1 MLVDSGSELNI
12 MTMQQAQELALPID
26 DSGNSWMLKGI
37 SGHTMGLE
45 GICWNVPI
53 KIGGID
59 FSHNFFVM
67 RSDLGNKDM
76 VLGQPWLFSHS
87 TRIDYVHEMGVSL
100 QLWEHGNQKGRLI
113 LINLPLVKVLQNVMP
128 VRLHHDYESHSAEC
142 ISSSEVELASPGMDL
157 SSQQVPKF
165 MRRAIE
171 TLQRRENDSE
181 KPRPDGLSED
191 LVLDSSLSIPFI
203 AEIMKSVWFVSVKED
218 AETFSE
224 RIGRLK

>member
-67 RSDLGNKDM
+67 RLNLGNKDM

-128 VRLHHDYESHSAEC
+128 VRLHRDYESHSAEC

-165 MRRAIE
+165 MRCVIE

-224 RIGRLK
+224 CIGRLK